1 MKEKLLLNMLL
12 KKLNKFEIYY
22 TINLVNMPVMLYNSL
37 FWKINREYNNYLR
50 EKYQEKK
57 CKNYFKL
64 YLNYLESKDI
74 KVKYYISME
83 KFID

>member
-37 FWKINREYNNYLR
+37 FWKIDREYNKSLR
-50 EKYQEKK
+50 KSQEKK
-57 CKNYFKL
+57 CKNHFKL
-64 YLNYLESKDI
+64 YLKYLESKDI